1 MTPDDHVQ
9 GTLRSNA
16 DRTRALRLRAQEL
29 LRDVPPHA
37 ERETRNMAELI
48 HELDVHQAELE
59 IQNEEL
65 LDAQRGLED
74 SEARYRQLYDQA
86 PVAYVTLDGQGRVY
100 EANATALAL
109 LAPNAPSVL
118 GRTLSGLCLPEDG
131 RALERAIKEAH
142 ERGHAQPREVRLRDQ
157 GFAAVIVRADIVVA
171 ALGPEQ
177 VRGYLV
183 ILTDVSER
191 ARLQAELE
199 HSEALLRSI
208 FDGMDDALLVTDA
221 AGRIQLSNRRAA
233 EMLGAQ
239 PEGLAGTLADTWLRP
254 AQGDPKQDA
263 SVWQPRTRIGLREVK
278 GRRADGAMFPGQL
291 SLTTFEV
298 AGVSLCVGVLRN
310 LSQQQELERQLL
322 HARKMESIGTLASG
336 IAHDFNNILMA
347 IIGCSE
353 LALGGIPLESKGR
366 RFVEEVIS
374 SANRGAALTRQLLD
388 FSRKQ
393 SNAVVRVAV
402 DDVVRAADRLMT
414 RLLPESITL
423 KMACE
428 AKGSHVLA
436 EQGQLEQI
444 LLNLAVNARD
454 AMPQGGTLSVST
466 SSLEFDNERRVHG
479 GHAYANGERRHILVP
494 PGHYVIL
501 QVIDDGIGMDRET
514 QARAFDPFFT
524 TKDVGAGTGLG
535 LASVF
540 GIVKRLGGYLDLTS
554 APGEGTKFTFYLP
567 RYEVTTPDLPS
578 AVSSAPKG
586 PAPSTLGRGRVAL
599 VVEDEP
605 LVLLTARH
613 YLEALGFRTLAA
625 HDGEEAIKLAEAQ
638 QGRID
643 LLLTDVVMPEMGG
656 FELAQA
662 LRQKRPGL
670 PVLFMSGNLADDLVR
685 RGLLSASDVVLQ
697 KPFRMQA
704 LEARISEVL
713 PRMGAEL
720 PV

>member
-1 MTPDDHVQ
+1 MNPDDHAQ
-9 GTLRSNA
+9 EPRRSSA

-29 LRDVPPHA
+29 LRDVPPRGKH
-37 ERETRNMAELI
+37 ETRDMVELI

-65 LDAQRGLED
+65 LHAQRELEE
-74 SEARYRQLYDQA
+74 SQARYRQLYDQA

-109 LAPNAPSVL
+109 LAPGGPAVL
-118 GRTLSGLCLPEDG
+118 GRTLSSLCLPEDG
-131 RALERAIKEAH
+131 LTLERAIKEAR
-142 ERGHAQPREVRLRDQ
+142 ETGHARPREIRLRDHDT
-157 GFAAVIVRADIVVA
+157 APVVVRADMVVA
-171 ALGPEQ
+171 ALGSERAQ
-177 VRGYLV
+177 GCLV
-183 ILTDVSER
+183 ILTDVSEH

-208 FDGMDDALLVTDA
+208 FDGMDDALLVTDE
-221 AGRIQLSNRRAA
+221 AGRIKISNRRAA
-233 EMLGAQ
+233 EMLGAK
-239 PEGLAGTLADTWLRP
+239 PEQLVGTLADAWLLP
-254 AQGDPKQDA
+254 AQGAPTQEA
-263 SVWQPRTRIGLREVK
+263 RVWEARTRNGLLEVK
-278 GRRADGAMFPGQL
+278 GRRADGTTFPGQL

-298 AGVSLCVGVLRN
+298 ARVALCVGVLRDQ
-310 LSQQQELERQLL
+310 SQQQELERQLL

-353 LALGGIPLESKGR
+353 LALGGIAPESKGR

-388 FSRKQ
+388 FSRKS
-393 SNAVVRVAV
+393 SNVVVRVAV

-423 KMACE
+423 KMACG
-428 AKGSHVLA
+428 AKGSHILA
-436 EQGQLEQI
+436 EQGQVEQI

-466 SSLEFDNERRVHG
+466 SSLEFDRERRHHV
-479 GHAYANGERRHILVP
+479 GHEHVSGERRHILVP
-494 PGHYVIL
+494 PGHYVVL
-501 QVIDDGIGMDRET
+501 QVVDDGIGMDRET

-524 TKDVGAGTGLG
+524 TKASGAGTGLG

-540 GIVKRLGGYLDLTS
+540 GIVKRLGGYLDLES
-554 APGEGTKFTFYLP
+554 APRAGTRFTFYLP
-567 RYEVTTPDLPS
+567 RHEVTTPELPS
-578 AVSSAPKG
+578 PLPPTPRHPGASP
-586 PAPSTLGRGRVAL
+586 PGRGHVAL

-625 HDGEEAIKLAEAQ
+625 RDGEEAMELAEAQ
-638 QGRID
+638 AGPID

-662 LRQKRPGL
+662 LRDKRPAL
-670 PVLFMSGNLADDLVR
+670 QVLFMSGNLADDLVR
-685 RGLLSASDVVLQ
+685 RGLLSEHDVVLQ
-697 KPFRMQA
+697 KPFGMQA

-713 PRMGAEL
+713 PRLGAGQRT
-720 PV
+720 